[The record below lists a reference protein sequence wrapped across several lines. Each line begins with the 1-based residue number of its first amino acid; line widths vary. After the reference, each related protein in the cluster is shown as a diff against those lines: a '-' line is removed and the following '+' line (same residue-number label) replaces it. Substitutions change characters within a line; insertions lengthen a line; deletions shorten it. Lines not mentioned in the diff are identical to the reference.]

1 MQIDHITEFLKKPI
15 EQLEYELVEVNILG
29 STNPTLQI
37 IIERK
42 DRDNTSIS
50 DCEKVSR
57 SLSTLIDVGDIIS
70 GQYTLE
76 ISSPGIERKLNTLK
90 DYERFTGKDALV
102 QLRVPINDVKKLRC
116 NIRSVT
122 KDKRIEFLCL
132 DDINSDGHLI
142 NISLQDIETA
152 RLLASQ
158 RE

>member
-1 MQIDHITEFLKKPI
+1 MRNRN
-15 EQLEYELVEVNILG
+15 NISL
-29 STNPTLQI
+29 
-37 IIERK
+37 
-42 DRDNTSIS
+42 S

-57 SLSTLIDVGDIIS
+57 ALSTLIDVGDIIS
-70 GQYTLE
+70 DQYTLE

-132 DDINSDGHLI
+132 DDINSDNHLI

-152 RLLASQ
+152 KLLAP
-158 RE
+158 